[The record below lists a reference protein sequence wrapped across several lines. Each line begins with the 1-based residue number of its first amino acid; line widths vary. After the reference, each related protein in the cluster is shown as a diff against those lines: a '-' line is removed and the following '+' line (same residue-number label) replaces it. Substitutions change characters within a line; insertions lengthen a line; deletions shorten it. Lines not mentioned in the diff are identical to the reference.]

1 MFWRELGIVYQLI
14 SLYRYNEINNYDFV
28 SGTSKG
34 GVIGH
39 FTQMVWKSS
48 TKVGYGVAEA
58 PSPKYSSWGGK
69 IVFVVAKYQS
79 PGNMYGA
86 YTQNVNPL
94 ISTGK
99 IHAVIM
105 LCSEKCLKV
114 LFL

>member
-58 PSPKYSSWGGK
+58 PSPKYGGK
-69 IVFVVAKYQS
+69 IVFVVAKYQ
-79 PGNMYGA
+79 PAGNMGGA

-94 ISTGK
+94 ISSSK
-99 IHAVIM
+99 N
-105 LCSEKCLKV
+105 
-114 LFL
+114 